1 MSDQQ
6 LLGIV
11 ILSRHG
17 DRTQYYQNPTNY
29 TSTETAITPLG
40 ERQNYKQGSFVASR
54 YLNASS
60 DHYIQGIAEV
70 ANVDQLDVKAD
81 AGGEGN
87 VVLLSAYAFWEGV
100 YPPTTRENITL
111 ANGTTVTSPLGGYQY
126 VPVTTIVETD
136 SPMLEP
142 WTSCPAFTKNLN
154 SFYASSFFS
163 DKSTESADFRSN
175 LTSYVGGRNT
185 SLINM
190 YNTFDYM
197 NVNSIHNATYLDSLP
212 DTFLAQTRDLA
223 NWHEYYSFSSPA
235 PGGIGNIAGRTL
247 MPMIMD
253 SMNDIVND
261 DIKIAHYAF
270 AYKPFISVFNM
281 TGADSSAE
289 DIKGIVDYASLAVF
303 ELWGT
308 SSDNSSVTVNFL
320 FKNGTD
326 DDRPLTQYPI
336 LGAQNVTFESFVNTM
351 EPYGIP
357 TLRDWC
363 TTCNQTSS
371 TMGCDLYFTSD
382 SSSTATTSSDK
393 NWSGAVSP
401 VAAGFIGAVVAL
413 AVAALLAGIWGF
425 IIAPKRRRAVVSA
438 YAPSESSMR
447 QEDTIHLSEMG
458 KR

>member
-11 ILSRHG
+11 LLSRHG
-17 DRTQYYQNPTNY
+17 DRTQYYQSPANY

-40 ERQNYKQGSFVASR
+40 ERQNYNQGSFVASR
-54 YLNASS
+54 YLNSSS

-100 YPPTTRENITL
+100 YPPTARENITL

-154 SFYASSFFS
+154 SFYTSSFFS
-163 DKSTESADFRSN
+163 NKSTESADFRSN

-197 NVNSIHNATYLDSLP
+197 NVNSIHNATYLASLP

-235 PGGIGNIAGRTL
+235 PDGIGNIAGRTL

-261 DIKIAHYAF
+261 EVKIAHYAF

-281 TGADSSAE
+281 TGADSDSSAQ
-289 DIKGIVDYASLAVF
+289 DNIKGIVDYASLAVF

-308 SSDNSSVTVNFL
+308 SGDNASVTVKFL
-320 FKNGTD
+320 FRNGTD
-326 DDRPLTQYPI
+326 DDRTLTPYPI
-336 LGAQNVTFESFVNTM
+336 LGSQNVSLESFVDTM

-357 TLRDWC
+357 TLKDWC

-371 TMGCDLYFTSD
+371 TMGCDLYFTS
-382 SSSTATTSSDK
+382 SSTTSDK
-393 NWSGAVSP
+393 RWSGAVSP
-401 VAAGFIGAVVAL
+401 IAAGFIGAVVAL
-413 AVAALLAGIWGF
+413 AVAALLAGIWSF
-425 IIAPKRRRAVVSA
+425 IIAPKKRRRAAVVST
-438 YAPSESSMR
+438 YAPSVSSMR
-447 QEDTIHLSEMG
+447 QEDTIHLSELG